1 MDDILFGRLG
11 AYLKKRQARKGEQS
25 LSAIDH
31 LVMLER
37 DPIEASSCEELIQ
50 KTSSFPRSSDRGPI
64 ESLAEGCPGEL
75 IVGRAAHLFSHVSCS
90 GGTTAVRGD
99 KILRNSHPLEGA
111 VRRRATALRGGKRP
125 TWSVWPCRRFCRMAE
140 RPASAR
146 RRSTALREA
155 ARARLW
161 PCGERYRAT
170 RPGTATRARPPLV
183 VVGRV
188 VSNGA
193 LSSRGWCHHETE
205 ALR

>member
-1 MDDILFGRLG
+1 MAMDDILFGRLG

-37 DPIEASSCEELIQ
+37 GPIEASSCEELIQ
-50 KTSSFPRSSDRGPI
+50 KTSSFPRSSERGPI

-111 VRRRATALRGGKRP
+111 VRRRATVLRGGKRP

-140 RPASAR
+140 RPASAIDGPTGGR
-146 RRSTALREA
+146 ACEIVALRRTISRNPAGDGDSGASA
-155 ARARLW
+155 ARGRRAGGQQRCLVEPRLV
-161 PCGERYRAT
+161 
-170 RPGTATRARPPLV
+170 PP
-183 VVGRV
+183 
-188 VSNGA
+188 
-193 LSSRGWCHHETE
+193 
-205 ALR
+205 